1 MNINTSLDVID
12 LGLIRYSEG
21 INLQKQYVADI
32 QSNQRS
38 NTLLLMEHYPTVT
51 TGRTS
56 DPNHILDSI
65 KTHPQIEIIDT
76 DRGGQTTFHGPGQ
89 IIAYPLLNIKG
100 WGGPHKY
107 IRTLETVIMSVLSDI
122 DIESQTI
129 PGLTGVWIKNEK
141 IAAIGVKISRGVA
154 FHGFALNINTDLSFY
169 SHIIP
174 CGIHDKK
181 VTSLQNILGIEYPMD
196 QVKSLIIKH
205 LSEAFDI

>member
-12 LGLIRYSEG
+12 LGLIRYSDG
-21 INLQKQYVADI
+21 IDLQKQYVADI

-51 TGRTS
+51 IGRTS
-56 DPNHILDSI
+56 DPNHILESI
-65 KTHPQIEIIDT
+65 KTKPQIEIIDT

-122 DIESQTI
+122 GIESQTI

-141 IAAIGVKISRGVA
+141 IAAIGVKISKGVA

-181 VTSLQNILGIEYPMD
+181 VTSLQNILGIEYPMY

-205 LSEAFDI
+205 ISKAFDI

>member
-1 MNINTSLDVID
+1 
-12 LGLIRYSEG
+12 
-21 INLQKQYVADI
+21 
-32 QSNQRS
+32 
-38 NTLLLMEHYPTVT
+38 
-51 TGRTS
+51 
-56 DPNHILDSI
+56 
-65 KTHPQIEIIDT
+65 
-76 DRGGQTTFHGPGQ
+76 
-89 IIAYPLLNIKG
+89 
-100 WGGPHKY
+100 
-107 IRTLETVIMSVLSDI
+107 MSVLSDI

>member
-21 INLQKQYVADI
+21 IDLQKQYVADI
-32 QSNQRS
+32 KSNQRS

-65 KTHPQIEIIDT
+65 KTNPQIEIIDT

>member
-1 MNINTSLDVID
+1 MC
-12 LGLIRYSEG
+12 IR
-21 INLQKQYVADI
+21 D
-32 QSNQRS
+32 
-38 NTLLLMEHYPTVT
+38 
-51 TGRTS
+51 RT
-56 DPNHILDSI
+56 N
-65 KTHPQIEIIDT
+65 PQIEIIDT

-154 FHGFALNINTDLSFY
+154 FLGFALNINTDLSFY

-205 LSEAFDI
+205 LSEAFEVISS